1 MRWKARLIK
10 HHHTDRIAV
19 EFERDA
25 ELIRRIKL
33 LDDARWN
40 PQKKYWHL
48 PDTAENRERF
58 KLIPKQDTEPS
69 AEGQEHLV
77 KFGRWL
83 SAKRYSA
90 STIDTYKQALRVF
103 LVYYRK
109 KEVGALTN
117 ADVLDFN
124 NDYILKKNL
133 SASYQNQV
141 TNAIKLYFR
150 TVLDTQIETDK
161 IDRPKK
167 PKTLPNV
174 LSKEEVKNIL
184 EAHYNIKHK
193 TMLCLI
199 YSCGL
204 RRSELLHLKPED
216 IDSQRN
222 VVLIRQSKGRK
233 DRITPL
239 SAKVLELLRQ
249 YYKAYRPQTW
259 LFEGQRSGEQYSE
272 QSLQRVLK
280 LALEKAKV
288 TKPVTLHWLRHSY
301 ATHLLES
308 GTDLRYIQELLGH
321 SSSRTTEIYTH
332 VSMKSLQQIKSP
344 FDDL

>member
-133 SASYQNQV
+133 SASYQNQGPM
-141 TNAIKLYFR
+141 R
-150 TVLDTQIETDK
+150 
-161 IDRPKK
+161 
-167 PKTLPNV
+167 
-174 LSKEEVKNIL
+174 
-184 EAHYNIKHK
+184 
-193 TMLCLI
+193 
-199 YSCGL
+199 
-204 RRSELLHLKPED
+204 
-216 IDSQRN
+216 
-222 VVLIRQSKGRK
+222 
-233 DRITPL
+233 
-239 SAKVLELLRQ
+239 
-249 YYKAYRPQTW
+249 
-259 LFEGQRSGEQYSE
+259 
-272 QSLQRVLK
+272 
-280 LALEKAKV
+280 
-288 TKPVTLHWLRHSY
+288 
-301 ATHLLES
+301 
-308 GTDLRYIQELLGH
+308 
-321 SSSRTTEIYTH
+321 
-332 VSMKSLQQIKSP
+332 
-344 FDDL
+344 